1 MDSPESEWEI
11 QQSSGGNSSN
21 NGKLCWMLRLGKKI
35 LVSGIVISSAPLV
48 LPPLMA
54 ISAIGFACSVPYGV
68 FLVSYAC
75 TQTVMNRL
83 LPMPLPA
90 SPLLVEYRK
99 ELDHG
104 EEEAD
109 WDEKLGG
116 QNEVIKGGIDMERE
130 EEEFKK
136 DTIQE
141 VKMRLE
147 LVDKEEEELDERN
160 IVQEDAFW
168 KGGAEIDQTKTMEEV
183 EEKGYEEDNGVF
195 LDKEEERSSQ
205 IFEVEVDEIIELKTE
220 QPIIE
225 DSGSEQPASEGHF
238 EAVAEEDEK
247 HSSSVKKNM
256 PLEAAN
262 AKEDEELVRE
272 KRGLLGRNRD
282 ENISNY
288 ARDVNQNIAN
298 VDEQRIPTK
307 KMEGT
312 AKGKGEKSV
321 PESMNKQPGDEIHGF
336 MTTMEDDEKERVN
349 ENTETSSEMKNV
361 PIQIVQST
369 DMEKAGTARESGS
382 SKRNRKKGRNRKVTE
397 DKPGVEKA
405 KVNVGGVGKQPR
417 EFGTKLGGLKE
428 VKVEQVVHDESMSK
442 KPIEEVST
450 IMVEFEGGEKN
461 DSKNDKEMPFH
472 MKDVTVQL
480 SKSPD
485 IEEDKELVRETRG
498 LLEKIRDEGQADY
511 AMDSKWSTEKEP
523 IAAKKDDKK
532 IVGDVEKAKRSSA
545 HACEKRGK
553 PNRKFE
559 PKGEELK
566 EEKKVL
572 MKVSGE
578 NVDVVSKE
586 TNFCTNIEGLSE
598 NMEVDNI
605 SSKGPVSEIVK
616 DGSSTKELIE
626 ESAISRRGGQGEDG
640 YNAEQNY
647 LLNREKKE
655 ATVSNEG
662 EREINDEKLDLL
674 DELSTVSQQGSP
686 SDMNTLEESLP
697 SSSHSVYQETS
708 DSSELPVSTKA
719 QESDDIQIS
728 AGNAIDTASNE
739 AMYNKQKI
747 WEQIKALRTIVGY
760 QAAPQ
765 ETCIDEL
772 KALYLFTGIEPPASF
787 QDTSDLAEVN
797 SKLRFLMSVVGV
809 K

>member
-54 ISAIGFACSVPYGV
+54 ISAIGFACSIPYGV

-99 ELDHG
+99 ELDG

-116 QNEVIKGGIDMERE
+116 QKEVIKGGIHMERE

-141 VKMRLE
+141 VEMRLE

-168 KGGAEIDQTKTMEEV
+168 KGGVEIDQTKTMEEV
-183 EEKGYEEDNGVF
+183 EEKGYEGDIGVF
-195 LDKEEERSSQ
+195 LDKEEERPSQ

-225 DSGSEQPASEGHF
+225 DSSREQTAGEVHGF

-247 HSSSVKKNM
+247 HSSSIKKNR

-262 AKEDEELVRE
+262 VEEDEELVRE

-307 KMEGT
+307 KIVGT

-321 PESMNKQPGDEIHGF
+321 PESVNKQPGDEIHGF

-349 ENTETSSEMKNV
+349 ENKETSSELKNV

-369 DMEKAGTARESGS
+369 DMEKAGTARESGT

-397 DKPGVEKA
+397 DKTGFEKA
-405 KVNVGGVGKQPR
+405 KGNVGGIGKQPR

-480 SKSPD
+480 SQSPD

-511 AMDSKWSTEKEP
+511 AMDSKRSTEKEP

-532 IVGDVEKAKRSSA
+532 IVGDVENAKRSGA

-553 PNRKFE
+553 PTRKFE

-566 EEKKVL
+566 EEKKVQ

-586 TNFCTNIEGLSE
+586 TNFGTNIEGLSE
-598 NMEVDNI
+598 NMDVDNI
-605 SSKGPVSEIVK
+605 SCKGPVSEIVN
-616 DGSSTKELIE
+616 DGGSTKELIE
-626 ESAISRRGGQGEDG
+626 ESAILRRGGQAEDV
-640 YNAEQNY
+640 
-647 LLNREKKE
+647 LNREKKE
-655 ATVSNEG
+655 AIVSNEG

-739 AMYNKQKI
+739 QAIYSQQKI

-765 ETCIDEL
+765 ETCINEL